1 LGTCRHGTLILST
14 NPRPRGST
22 LEGRHPL
29 FQRRGPRLTARR
41 RGAPGGPSSIRVRL
55 RSWSLYG
62 AQRAQPLVISGKRP
76 SAGKRRKQAE
86 SVATGCH
93 RLRSAVRGKGR
104 VDATSLLLKRG
115 HLPGS
120 AKEKSPANPRA
131 RRTEEDDNTSTAKEL
146 LSSAR

>member
-1 LGTCRHGTLILST
+1 MVAT
-14 NPRPRGST
+14 
-22 LEGRHPL
+22 
-29 FQRRGPRLTARR
+29 
-41 RGAPGGPSSIRVRL
+41 GGNWPQI
-55 RSWSLYG
+55 G
-62 AQRAQPLVISGKRP
+62 QPQK
-76 SAGKRRKQAE
+76 ARKQAKT
-86 SVATGCH
+86 VAVGRD
-93 RLRSAVRGKGR
+93 RLPKRAHGKGR